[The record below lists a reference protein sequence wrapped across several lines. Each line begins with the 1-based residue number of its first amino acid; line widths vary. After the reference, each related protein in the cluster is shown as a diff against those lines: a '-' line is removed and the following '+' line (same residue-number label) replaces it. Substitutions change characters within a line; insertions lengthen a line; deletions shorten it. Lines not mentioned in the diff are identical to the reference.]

1 MIEKIIF
8 NEKEIK
14 AQIGLLYFTLDANK
28 LIYTELLGKD
38 VNFENYKSK
47 FASYITLYKQKK
59 GEIEISVDSSK
70 EETSKFLKD
79 RLSISEET
87 IEKLQLDGQ
96 GLFSLETSQFENV
109 KNYNEDDFR
118 KLSDFSQFMANV
130 NYYLLLLL
138 EHRIKE

>member
-59 GEIEISVDSSK
+59 GEIEISVDSGK

>member
-1 MIEKIIF
+1 MIEKLIF

-28 LIYTELLGKD
+28 LIYTDLLGKD